1 MWEVWYGH
9 EAKNYLSDNGQLVAD
24 LFFAMESL
32 AESAGWPQRGDYY
45 LQDALVIW
53 EILHHLIIYE
63 RFADQ
68 QVVQI
73 ASIKPDQ

>member
-1 MWEVWYGH
+1 
-9 EAKNYLSDNGQLVAD
+9 
-24 LFFAMESL
+24 MESL

-63 RFADQ
+63 RFTDQ